1 MVKQHYLEAKTFWE
15 GLRSFGI
22 TWPLPKK
29 ERANSPLL
37 RWVAAAM

>member
-1 MVKQHYLEAKTFWE
+1 MVKKHYLEAKTFWE

-22 TWPLPKK
+22 
-29 ERANSPLL
+29 SPLL